1 VIAPK
6 RVLAL
11 SPHTDDVEL
20 GCGGTLARWADEGA
34 AIFTAAFSTAE
45 TSLPAGSA
53 PGRLAGECDLALD
66 ELGVPRENRFV
77 FGFPV
82 RHFGAHRQDV
92 LDHMIRLGRE
102 VEPEVV
108 LVPSGADLHQ
118 DHSVVHAES
127 LRAFR
132 HLTMLGYEATWNT
145 IAFPAQA
152 FVVLDETHLRRK
164 LAALSC
170 YESQAELARPYFSE
184 DYIRGLAKVRGVQ
197 VKAVHAEAFEAIRVR
212 L

>member
-1 VIAPK
+1 MIAPK

-20 GCGGTLARWADEGA
+20 GCGATVARWTDEGA
-34 AIFTAAFSTAE
+34 AVFTAVFSTAE
-45 TSLPAGSA
+45 TSLPPGSA
-53 PGRLAGECDLALD
+53 QGRLRDECDLALD

-77 FGFPV
+77 HGFPV
-82 RHFGAHRQDV
+82 RHFGSHRQEI
-92 LDHMIRLGRE
+92 LEHMVRLARE

-118 DHSVVHAES
+118 DHAVVHAES

-145 IAFPAQA
+145 ITFPAQA
-152 FVVLDETHLRRK
+152 FVVIDEGHLQRK
-164 LAALSC
+164 WAALC
-170 YESQAELARPYFSE
+170 RYESQVELARPYFSYE
-184 DYIRGLAKVRGVQ
+184 YIAGLATVRGVQ
-197 VKAVHAEAFEAIRVR
+197 VRARYAEAFEAIRVR

>member
-1 VIAPK
+1 MIAPK

-20 GCGGTLARWADEGA
+20 GCGGTLARWTEEGSA
-34 AIFTAAFSTAE
+34 VFTAAFSTAE
-45 TSLPAGSA
+45 SSLPPGSA
-53 PGRLAGECDLALD
+53 QGRLKDECDLALD
-66 ELGVPRENRFV
+66 ELGVPREHRHV
-77 FGFPV
+77 YDLPV
-82 RHFGAHRQDV
+82 RHFGAHRQEV
-92 LDHMIRLGRE
+92 LDHMIRLARE
-102 VEPEVV
+102 VDPDVV

-132 HLTMLGYEATWNT
+132 HLTLLGYEATWNT

-152 FVVLDETHLRRK
+152 FVVLDEQHVRRK
-164 LAALSC
+164 WAALC
-170 YESQAELARPYFSE
+170 RYESQVELARPYFSE
-184 DYIRGLAKVRGVQ
+184 EYIRGLATVRGVQ
-197 VKAVHAEAFEAIRVR
+197 VKARFAEAFEAIRVR

>member
-20 GCGGTLARWADEGA
+20 GCGGTVARWTEEGA
-34 AIFTAAFSTAE
+34 TVFTAAFSTAE
-45 TSLPAGSA
+45 TSLPPGS
-53 PGRLAGECDLALD
+53 PQDRLRDECELALD
-66 ELGVPRENRFV
+66 ELGVARENRFV

-82 RHFGAHRQDV
+82 RHFDMHRQDILEQMV
-92 LDHMIRLGRE
+92 QLARE
-102 VEPEVV
+102 VDPEVV

-118 DHSVVHAES
+118 DHAVVHAES

-132 HLTMLGYEATWNT
+132 NLTMLGYEATWNT
-145 IAFPAQA
+145 ITFPAQA
-152 FVVLDETHLRRK
+152 FVVLDEGHLRRK
-164 LAALSC
+164 WAALC
-170 YESQAELARPYFSE
+170 HYVSQLELARPYFTFDFIQS
-184 DYIRGLAKVRGVQ
+184 LATVRGVQ
-197 VKAVHAEAFEAIRVR
+197 VKARYAEAFEAIRVR